1 MLKTIRL
8 PKNLKRLNNG
18 LLPQKKYGNFI
29 DLSENGDVE
38 PQIPADDKKF
48 QSVVPKEM
56 ISINGIKR
64 LGINR
69 SLDPSGRNSRD
80 EQQSS
85 YVEKNPN
92 GNQQTNIRPRVGR
105 KLIKVSDSKK

>member
-80 EQQSS
+80 EQ
-85 YVEKNPN
+85 
-92 GNQQTNIRPRVGR
+92 
-105 KLIKVSDSKK
+105 